1 MLLQSFGADM
11 RRREFIAFLS
21 GAAAA
26 WPLTVCAQE
35 AGRIYRLGALN
46 PGPKGGPANA
56 AFFDEL
62 RVFGF
67 VEGQNL
73 KVDGSGF
80 GLRDEQ
86 LPEIVAAM
94 AKSPPDVIFCAAGAY
109 MRAALAAIRAVPI
122 VGLAHD
128 MVATGVVKSLARP
141 GGNITGI
148 SLLSPELDGKRQDI
162 LIEAVPGARRMAML
176 AEANATAPQQL
187 KALQDAVGARGIEI
201 AIFTIRTPEDIAPA
215 MNEIK
220 ASGAAA
226 INVLSSVLL
235 FASRRLIIERAAAL
249 RLPAIHEWPEMAEE
263 GGLIGYGAR
272 LTGIFRQAA
281 RIVVK
286 VLRGVKPAD
295 IPIEQPTT
303 FELVINLKTAQ
314 AIGHEI
320 PAGLLLRA
328 DKIIE

>member
-1 MLLQSFGADM
+1 
-11 RRREFIAFLS
+11 
-21 GAAAA
+21 
-26 WPLTVCAQE
+26 
-35 AGRIYRLGALN
+35 
-46 PGPKGGPANA
+46 
-56 AFFDEL
+56 
-62 RVFGF
+62 
-67 VEGQNL
+67 
-73 KVDGSGF
+73 
-80 GLRDEQ
+80 
-86 LPEIVAAM
+86 
-94 AKSPPDVIFCAAGAY
+94 
-109 MRAALAAIRAVPI
+109 
-122 VGLAHD
+122 
-128 MVATGVVKSLARP
+128 
-141 GGNITGI
+141 
-148 SLLSPELDGKRQDI
+148 
-162 LIEAVPGARRMAML
+162 
-176 AEANATAPQQL
+176 
-187 KALQDAVGARGIEI
+187 
-201 AIFTIRTPEDIAPA
+201 

-249 RLPAIHEWPEMAEE
+249 RLPAIYEWPEMAEE